1 MAIKTP
7 PPASEIHPL
16 LRNGALVRL
25 GGWAGAAI
33 LAVALLA
40 LTAQTDI
47 GRERLNS
54 VLAMANSQTAVA
66 NAEQP
71 PENDTEIK
79 RLETL
84 VVALTNY
91 RERLHT
97 RIASLEHKLEDTT
110 GSIKQQQATLA
121 AKVASV
127 TTPPATPPAPPAPP
141 AQQQVVPILAPLSM
155 PSTIESVM
163 SWPHKTTNSVA
174 ASDAASEPVPL
185 PPTRVALAPAEE
197 PAAAEPP
204 RKPEIGIDLG
214 GAANLD
220 ILNARWAAVKANF
233 GPQLAGLYPRAQV
246 SNHPN
251 SSNYRLLAGPLPNNA
266 TAAQICAHFI
276 TNRITCRTVR
286 FEGERLVQ
294 R

>member
-1 MAIKTP
+1 MAIETP
-7 PPASEIHPL
+7 PPVSEIHPL
-16 LRNGALVRL
+16 LRGGALVRL
-25 GGWAGAAI
+25 GGWAGAAL
-33 LAVALLA
+33 LAVGLLA

-47 GRERLNS
+47 GSERLQGI
-54 VLAMANSQTAVA
+54 VAMMSPQSAVA
-66 NAEQP
+66 KAEPQP
-71 PENDTEIK
+71 ANDAEIR

-84 VVALTNY
+84 VVALTDD

-97 RIASLEHKLEDTT
+97 RIASLERKLEDTT

-121 AKVASV
+121 AKVAAV
-127 TTPPATPPAPPAPP
+127 PPPAPPPQP
-141 AQQQVVPILAPLSM
+141 VVPILAPLSLPPAM
-155 PSTIESVM
+155 IPGSAWPAPQLPPAETVESV
-163 SWPHKTTNSVA
+163 
-174 ASDAASEPVPL
+174 PVPL

-197 PAAAEPP
+197 PAAEAP

-220 ILNARWAAVKANF
+220 VLNARWVAVKANF
-233 GPQLAGLYPRAQV
+233 GPQLAGLYPRAQA
-246 SNHPN
+246 SNR
-251 SSNYRLLAGPLPNNA
+251 SGSANYRLLAGPLPNNA

-276 TNRITCRTVR
+276 TARITCRTVR

>member
-7 PPASEIHPL
+7 PPTSEIHPL

-47 GRERLNS
+47 GSERLNS
-54 VLAMANSQTAVA
+54 VLAMTSPQTVVA
-66 NAEQP
+66 SAEQP

-84 VVALTNY
+84 VVALTND

-97 RIASLEHKLEDTT
+97 RIASLERKLEDTT
-110 GSIKQQQATLA
+110 GSINQQQANLA

-127 TTPPATPPAPPAPP
+127 TTPPAAPPAPHAP
-141 AQQQVVPILAPLSM
+141 PPQQQVVPILAPLSM
-155 PSTIESVM
+155 PSTIESVA
-163 SWPHKTTNSVA
+163 SWPNKAMNSA
-174 ASDAASEPVPL
+174 ATSDAASEPVP
-185 PPTRVALAPAEE
+185 PTRVASAPVEE

-246 SNHPN
+246 SNHSN
-251 SSNYRLLAGPLPNNA
+251 SSSYRLLAGPLPNNA

-286 FEGERLVQ
+286 FDGERLVQ

>member
-47 GRERLNS
+47 GSERLNS
-54 VLAMANSQTAVA
+54 VLAMTSPQTVVA
-66 NAEQP
+66 SAEQP

-84 VVALTNY
+84 VVALTND

-97 RIASLEHKLEDTT
+97 RIASLESKLEDTT

-121 AKVASV
+121 AKVAAV
-127 TTPPATPPAPPAPP
+127 ATLPAVPPAPSAPP
-141 AQQQVVPILAPLSM
+141 PQQQVVPILAPLSM
-155 PSTIESVM
+155 PSTIESVA
-163 SWPHKTTNSVA
+163 SWPNKATNSAA
-174 ASDAASEPVPL
+174 ASDAASEPVP
-185 PPTRVALAPAEE
+185 PTRVASAPVEE
-197 PAAAEPP
+197 PAAAGPP

-246 SNHPN
+246 SNHSN
-251 SSNYRLLAGPLPNNA
+251 SSSYRLLAGPLPNNA

-286 FEGERLVQ
+286 FDGERLVQ